1 MSGHYKDGSA
11 IPTDLLAKL
20 MASRRANAGG
30 FNLRQIILSTF
41 DQRIHTTGKAD
52 TQAVFAQTYKDILGI
67 TPIPGTN
74 MPASFGHMVGYDA
87 QYYGYLWSEVFSHD
101 MFATRFRKE
110 GLLNPTVGKD
120 YRQKILARG
129 GSLDAME
136 LLVDFL
142 GRKPNEEAFLKAKGL
157 SQ

>member
-1 MSGHYKDGSA
+1 
-11 IPTDLLAKL
+11 
-20 MASRRANAGG
+20 
-30 FNLRQIILSTF
+30 
-41 DQRIHTTGKAD
+41 
-52 TQAVFAQTYKDILGI
+52 
-67 TPIPGTN
+67 
-74 MPASFGHMVGYDA
+74 
-87 QYYGYLWSEVFSHD
+87 